1 LANGHLGED
10 ELNVV
15 QTLGEA
21 LVVVGLNVQA
31 RLQGGLQARLSELVN
46 LLNKVA
52 DKPKYLKKLHNDV
65 TKLINP
71 ITPENRMTYLGPAS
85 AVR

>member
-1 LANGHLGED
+1 MANGHLGED

-15 QTLGEA
+15 QPLGEA

-31 RLQGGLQARLSELVN
+31 RLQSGLQARLSELVN

-52 DKPKYLKKLHNDV
+52 DKPNYLKRLHNDV
-65 TKLINP
+65 IKLINLM
-71 ITPENRMTYLGPAS
+71 TPQNRMTYLGPES

>member
-1 LANGHLGED
+1 M
-10 ELNVV
+10 
-15 QTLGEA
+15 
-21 LVVVGLNVQA
+21 VGLKVQA
-31 RLQGGLQARLSELVN
+31 RLQSGLQAGLTELIN
-46 LLNKVA
+46 LLDQVA

-71 ITPENRMTYLGPAS
+71 MTPENRMTYLGPAS

>member
-15 QTLGEA
+15 QPLGEA

-31 RLQGGLQARLSELVN
+31 RLQGGLQARLTELVN

-52 DKPKYLKKLHNDV
+52 DKPKYLNKLHNDV
-65 TKLINP
+65 TKLINQ
-71 ITPENRMTYLGPAS
+71 
-85 AVR
+85 

>member
-15 QTLGEA
+15 QPLGEA

-52 DKPKYLKKLHNDV
+52 DKPKYLKRLHNDV
-65 TKLINP
+65 IKLINLM
-71 ITPENRMTYLGPAS
+71 TSQNRMTYLGPAS

>member
-31 RLQGGLQARLSELVN
+31 RLQGGLQARLSEFVN

-52 DKPKYLKKLHNDV
+52 DKPKYLKKKKKV
-65 TKLINP
+65 
-71 ITPENRMTYLGPAS
+71 A
-85 AVR
+85 

>member
-1 LANGHLGED
+1 MANGHLGED

-15 QTLGEA
+15 QPLGEA

-31 RLQGGLQARLSELVN
+31 RLQGGLQARLTELVN
-46 LLNKVA
+46 LLNQVA
-52 DKPKYLKKLHNDV
+52 DKPKYLKWLHKDV
-65 TKLINP
+65 IKLINLM
-71 ITPENRMTYLGPAS
+71 TPQNRMTYLGPAS